1 MDTPIYDA
9 LLTKFVSKHGHR
21 PGKTPTAAEMAT
33 KLAIDKLAS
42 DAMAL
47 QTKRPSLSDYVLK
60 KLFLSPREP

>member
-1 MDTPIYDA
+1 MNEPIYNK
-9 LLTKFVSKHGHR
+9 LLGQFVRKHGHR

-47 QTKRPSLSDYVLK
+47 QTKRPSLSEYVLK
-60 KLFLSPREP
+60 KLFLSPRL